1 MRLISILRSHD
12 QLSKL
17 KSAGANGILLG
28 IDGLSYRTPIY
39 SFDETIDIL
48 NQAKAMRM
56 AVYLQLNRLLDEDET
71 LTARVFID
79 RIAPYGFDGI
89 FFQDLAYVSF
99 CEKTDLKLIYAP
111 EAIITNAKEVDAL
124 CANGIDHVMLAKE
137 LTMDEIIKI
146 ALENPNRTA
155 LFGFGHLPMA
165 VSRRPLVRN
174 YLAEINKDNE
184 LSKGTKLTLQE
195 AKRSVLF
202 PILEDEKDSIVF
214 ADTVFCPLEEIKRL
228 EESGVAL
235 LIADD
240 IFVEEEI
247 LTNFIVSCIKVLAG
261 QDPKNEMRGFID
273 SHPTIQFSD
282 GYFHQKTNLTKEGTS
297 L

>member
-17 KSAGANGILLG
+17 KSAGADGILLG
-28 IDGLSYRTPIY
+28 IEGLSYRTPIY

-48 NQAKAMRM
+48 NQAKAMGM

-79 RIAPYGFDGI
+79 RIAQYGFDGI

-99 CEKTDLKLIYAP
+99 CEKTDLKLICAP

-137 LTMDEIIKI
+137 LTLDEIIKI
-146 ALENPNRTA
+146 ALENPNRTV
-155 LFGFGHLPMA
+155 LFGFGHLPMS

-174 YLAEINKDNE
+174 YLAEINKDYE

-214 ADTVFCPLEEIKRL
+214 ADTVFCALEEIKRL
-228 EESGVAL
+228 DESGVAL

-247 LTNFIVSCIKVLAG
+247 LEKFIASCVKVLAG
-261 QDPKNEMRGFID
+261 QDPKYEMRGFID